1 MLKWKLVVFL
11 RIVRIGQFFKFFSST
26 RIIRAAF
33 LVLSAQKVRFNES
46 QLNQISMK
54 FPFFVQQTFNF
65 FILK

>member
-11 RIVRIGQFFKFFSST
+11 RIVRIGQFFLVFSST